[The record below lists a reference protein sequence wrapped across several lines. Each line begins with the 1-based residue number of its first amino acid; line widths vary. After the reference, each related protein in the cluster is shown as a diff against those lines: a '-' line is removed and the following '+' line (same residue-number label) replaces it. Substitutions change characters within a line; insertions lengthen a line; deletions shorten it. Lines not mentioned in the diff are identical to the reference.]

1 MEEMTMNEKLLE
13 ILEALNSAGA
23 TADEDLGLY
32 IPTGASKTDAIL
44 DHILMQVKYLSFDL
58 EASHREN
65 QYLRKMM
72 EFKPPTPP
80 KKEDDSFEGF

>member
-1 MEEMTMNEKLLE
+1 MEEITMNEKLFE

-23 TADEDLGLY
+23 NTDAELGLY
-32 IPTGASKTDAIL
+32 IPTGTSKTEAIM
-44 DHILMQVKYLSFDL
+44 DHILMQVKYLAFDL

-65 QYLRKMM
+65 QYLRKMV